1 MNTRPVISAILV
13 VLMFVFAA
21 CSMSDNPLP
30 IDDEADLLAAMGKIN
45 QEIGKVASQMKGQY
59 SPEAFKRSPSLVRD
73 LYAKAFENAGYSY
86 SATLHQLAEEGFD
99 VVLNPTRYT
108 AAAFMLAAVLG
119 GSDFKTEEVFS
130 GQELKD
136 VKDIIGFMGG

>member
-13 VLMFVFAA
+13 VLMLVFAA
-21 CSMSDNPLP
+21 CSNSSEPLP
-30 IDDEADLLAAMGKIN
+30 LDNEEALMAALEGIN
-45 QEIGKVASQMKGQY
+45 MELGKVGSQMKGQY